1 MLGATT
7 YMYDVES
14 EGGAFIY
21 WPKSHLTTHD
31 YFLAYP
37 THIDGSFRDK
47 EGWGWEI
54 FSDRSP
60 EPPCQFTAKA
70 GDVIFWH
77 CFLCHTGSAN
87 IRQVPRFGVFAR
99 WSHKEKENMRHEIP
113 ADLWKYWSI

>member
-1 MLGATT
+1 MLGATS
-7 YMYDVES
+7 YMYNVES
-14 EGGAFIY
+14 KGGAFVY
-21 WPKSHLTTHD
+21 WPKSHLSTHE
-31 YFLAYP
+31 YFLDHP
-37 THIDGSFRDK
+37 THIDGSFRNK

-60 EPPCQFTAKA
+60 EGPCQFTAQA

-87 IRQVPRFGVFAR
+87 VRQLPRFGVFAR
-99 WSHKEKENMRHEIP
+99 WFYKEKEKMRYEIP